1 MDPAGLGFLLGFLG
15 LFAGLSCFYVY
26 ERIQQRRQRQRI
38 PITIPLLVGQ
48 PILPRKAHWKVK
60 MLVQQK
66 PVLNRQKALRKIE
79 LTS

>member
-26 ERIQQRRQRQRI
+26 ERIQQRRQT
-38 PITIPLLVGQ
+38 PILEVKTPLLVGQ
-48 PILPRKAHWKVK
+48 PILPRRQHWKVK

-66 PVLNRQKALRKIE
+66 PIVNRQKALRKIE
-79 LTS
+79 LRV